1 MSTRSG
7 RDLAGVGMYLLAA
20 LLFALNGVVSKQ
32 ALATGIEPQHWTAL
46 RSAGAMIVLGVAIA
60 IWRPRTLRVTRR
72 ELPFLAAYGVLAFAL
87 VQWLYFVTIS
97 RMPVGIGTLLVFLAP
112 VVTAIY
118 LRTFRKVRV
127 GARLWLAIAL
137 AVGGLALVSEFWRG
151 LSFDLVGV
159 MAGLACAV
167 ALASYWLL
175 GESGQEHR
183 DPVSLTFWGFAFAT
197 ALWSVLVPW
206 WTIPWQLVA
215 GDALPFYLPVDLPI
229 DGLGGIVWPV
239 WAIVAWNILLGT
251 IAPFLLV
258 LAALRILGAQ
268 RAGIVGTS
276 EPIFAAILAAG
287 LIGEAISPVQGIG
300 GLVVVAGIVLAET
313 ARKPSREVSE
323 SVGSLPIPG

>member
-1 MSTRSG
+1 MSTRGG
-7 RDLAGVGMYLLAA
+7 RDLVGVGMYLLAA
-20 LLFALNGVVSKQ
+20 LLFALNGVISKQ
-32 ALATGIEPQHWTAL
+32 ALATGIEPQHWTAM
-46 RSAGAMIVLGVAIA
+46 RSAGAMIVLGIAIA
-60 IWRPRTLRVTRR
+60 IWRPRTLRITKR
-72 ELPFLAAYGVLAFAL
+72 EIPFLAAYGFLAFAL

-137 AVGGLALVSEFWRG
+137 AIGGLALVSEFWRG
-151 LSFDLVGV
+151 LSLDLIGV
-159 MAGLACAV
+159 LAGLACAV
-167 ALASYWLL
+167 SLASYWLL

-197 ALWSVLVPW
+197 LLWSVLVPW
-206 WTIPWQLVA
+206 WSIPWELVG
-215 GDALPFYLPVDLPI
+215 GDALPV
-229 DGLGGIVWPV
+229 DGLGDTVWPV
-239 WAIVAWNILLGT
+239 WAIVAWNVLLGT

-276 EPIFAAILAAG
+276 EPIFAAILAAA
-287 LIGEAISPVQGIG
+287 LIGEAVSPVQGIG
-300 GLVVVAGIVLAET
+300 GLIVVAGIVLAET
-313 ARKPSREVSE
+313 ARRPSREVSE
-323 SVGSLPIPG
+323 SVGSLPTPG